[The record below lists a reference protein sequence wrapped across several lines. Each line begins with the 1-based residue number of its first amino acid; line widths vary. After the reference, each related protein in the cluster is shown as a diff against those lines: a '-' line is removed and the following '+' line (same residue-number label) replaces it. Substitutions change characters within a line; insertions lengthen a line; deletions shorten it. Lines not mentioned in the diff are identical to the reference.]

1 MIKIDGTIL
10 KQMII
15 SGANNLYNC
24 YPEVDALNVFPVPD
38 GDTGTNMNLTISSG
52 SKEVANSNETSVYE
66 VARSFSRGLLMGA
79 RGNSGVILSQIFRGF
94 AEGLK
99 GKKEATAQDIA
110 DALQVGKE
118 VAYRAVMRP
127 VEGTILTVIRES
139 ASYLLESVYDEMPI
153 DEAFD
158 MLLSEARQSLERTPN
173 LLPVLKEAGVV
184 DSGGAGFCKILEGF
198 SSALHNRIVEKNL
211 PEIMDHQA
219 PSNVQANLEHEEFGY
234 CTEFI
239 LRLPANPAE
248 VKKRN
253 FVQNRFQAFLSSHG
267 NSIVLVQDE
276 DIIKVHIHTLNPG
289 NVLTYAQQYGEFVK
303 LKIENMSEQH
313 SELMKEAD
321 QKEEP
326 KEEPKEEHQEPKE
339 FGLISVGVGQ
349 GIVDLFKDLNC
360 DYVVSG
366 GQTMNP
372 STEDFVKA
380 IKSVNAKNI
389 FILPNNS
396 NIVMAAAQACEVV
409 DGVNASVIPSK
420 TIPQGLV
427 AAMMF
432 NPSTDYH
439 TNVDEMTRALDTVKT
454 GQITF
459 AIKDTSVDGVN
470 IHKDDFIGI
479 VGKQIV
485 TSCTDKIEASKSLV
499 DKIVDPMTS
508 IITVL
513 VGEDVSKEEEEAFT
527 AYLQEKYGS
536 GIDIDVKHGGQPV
549 YSFILGIE

>member
-326 KEEPKEEHQEPKE
+326 KEEHQEPKE

>member
-219 PSNVQANLEHEEFGY
+219 PSNVQASLEHEEFGY

-321 QKEEP
+321 Q

-459 AIKDTSVDGVN
+459 AIKDTSVDGVT

-513 VGEDVSKEEEEAFT
+513 VGEDVSKEEEKAFT